1 MKSFP
6 RADRVAA
13 QIHKVLSEVLAKKIK
28 DPRLETAVVTGV
40 KMSRDIKTAI
50 IYYTVSGDE
59 KAKAS
64 AAKGFQE
71 ARGYIKRTLAGR
83 LGLRYMPEIKFFYDE
98 SIEYGAHIDNLIRS
112 IHAND
117 GNGTGSNIPVEEE

>member
-13 QIHKVLSEVLAKKIK
+13 QIHKVLSEVLKKKIK
-28 DPRLETAVVTGV
+28 DPRLDMAVVTGV
-40 KMSRDIKTAI
+40 KMSRDIKTASV
-50 IYYTVSGDE
+50 YYTVSGE
-59 KAKAS
+59 KEAKVS

-71 ARGYIKRTLAGR
+71 ARGYIKRTLAGS
-83 LGLRYMPEIKFFYDE
+83 LGLRYMPEIRFFYDE

-112 IHAND
+112 IHSN
-117 GNGTGSNIPVEEE
+117 GENGTGNFPAEEE

>member
-28 DPRLETAVVTGV
+28 DPRLEMAVVTGV

-50 IYYTVSGDE
+50 VYYSVSGDE
-59 KAKAS
+59 NTKAQVWPKAS
-64 AAKGFQE
+64 RRPG
-71 ARGYIKRTLAGR
+71 GSSNGPWPAGWGCGICRR
-83 LGLRYMPEIKFFYDE
+83 LNSFMT
-98 SIEYGAHIDNLIRS
+98 SRS
-112 IHAND
+112 NTVQILTA
-117 GNGTGSNIPVEEE
+117 

>member
-28 DPRLETAVVTGV
+28 DPRLDMAVVTGV
-40 KMSRDIKTAI
+40 KMSRDLKTAM
-50 IYYTVSGDE
+50 IYYAVSGDE
-59 KAKAS
+59 KTKAS
-64 AAKGFQE
+64 VAKGFQE
-71 ARGYIKRTLAGR
+71 ARGFIRRTLAGS
-83 LGLRYMPEIKFFYDE
+83 LGLRYMPEIRFVYDE

-112 IHAND
+112 IHTDDA
-117 GNGTGSNIPVEEE
+117 NGTGDFPAEEE

>member
-28 DPRLETAVVTGV
+28 DPRLDPTVITGV

-50 IYYTVSGDE
+50 VYYTVSGD
-59 KAKAS
+59 KKVKAS

-83 LGLRYMPEIKFFYDE
+83 LGLRYMPEIKFYYDE

-112 IHAND
+112 IHSED
-117 GNGTGSNIPVEEE
+117 GNGTGTFPAEEE

>member
-28 DPRLETAVVTGV
+28 DPRLQMAVVTGV

-50 IYYTVSGDE
+50 VYYSVSGDE
-59 KAKAS
+59 NTKAQVAR
-64 AAKGFQE
+64 GFQE
-71 ARGYIKRTLAGR
+71 AQGYIKRTLAGR

-112 IHAND
+112 IHSD
-117 GNGTGSNIPVEEE
+117 EGNGTGNIPAEEE

>member
-28 DPRLETAVVTGV
+28 DPRLDPAVITGV

-50 IYYTVSGDE
+50 VYYTVSGGKRVKD
-59 KAKAS
+59 S

-71 ARGYIKRTLAGR
+71 ARGYIKRTLAGS
-83 LGLRYMPEIKFFYDE
+83 LGLRYMPEIKFYYDE

-112 IHAND
+112 THSND
-117 GNGTGSNIPVEEE
+117 GNETGNFPAEEE

>member
-28 DPRLETAVVTGV
+28 DPRLDTAVVTGV

-50 IYYTVSGDE
+50 VYYTVSGQ
-59 KAKAS
+59 KGAKEG

-83 LGLRYMPEIKFFYDE
+83 LGLRYMPDIKFFYDE
-98 SIEYGAHIDNLIRS
+98 SIEYGAHIENLIRS
-112 IHAND
+112 IHSSE
-117 GNGTGSNIPVEEE
+117 GNGTDNIPAEEE

>member
-28 DPRLETAVVTGV
+28 DPRLDMAVVTGG

-50 IYYTVSGDE
+50 VYYTVSGD
-59 KAKAS
+59 KRAKAS

-83 LGLRYMPEIKFFYDE
+83 LGLRYMPEINFCYDE

-112 IHAND
+112 IQTND
-117 GNGTGSNIPVEEE
+117 ENRTGNFPSEEE